1 MSQIRLSRL
10 GLCSLE
16 GLRWIWGES
25 GGPREE
31 EGAVQAAALHCNL
44 SGAGGLG
51 SDQFQAVLSHSPTS
65 ISLAPE
71 ILSSLDIPGAR
82 GDAGDKE
89 TQVVL

>member
-1 MSQIRLSRL
+1 M
-10 GLCSLE
+10 
-16 GLRWIWGES
+16 
-25 GGPREE
+25 
-31 EGAVQAAALHCNL
+31 QAAAHHWNL

-89 TQVVL
+89 TQVLLLGELLTKTAHPGQTLE